1 MRSLE
6 GWDGPSG
13 SRYVKIFSSQSLFP
27 RNRHYPPL
35 RSCWRFLAKVVLT
48 RQICH
53 FYKSPISLIPL
64 DFDSYTLKLY
74 FILAQNIA
82 NTFTYAFYY
91 IQTLHKI
98 CKYVKIFRNRLY
110 PLIYDLN
117 LVAPFW
123 AYTIQTKF
131 T

>member
-64 DFDSYTLKLY
+64 NFDSYTLN
-74 FILAQNIA
+74 FILYWHIIFT
-82 NTFTYAFYY
+82 NTSTLYSVHLLLQKSQYAD
-91 IQTLHKI
+91 LKMAGLM
-98 CKYVKIFRNRLY
+98 KNGPAIFGS
-110 PLIYDLN
+110 
-117 LVAPFW
+117 
-123 AYTIQTKF
+123 AYCTQA
-131 T
+131 